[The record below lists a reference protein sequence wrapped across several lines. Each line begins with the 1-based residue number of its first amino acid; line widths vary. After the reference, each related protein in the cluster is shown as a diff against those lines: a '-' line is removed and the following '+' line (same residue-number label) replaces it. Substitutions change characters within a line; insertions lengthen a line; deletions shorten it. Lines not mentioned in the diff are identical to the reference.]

1 MAKVTYASLKVKN
14 PTEVKEITFNDK
26 TIEVKQYLPS
36 EEKYSLIS
44 ITLQESKED
53 LEYNRIKTKVFFEVN
68 IIQEYTNIQFKI
80 KDTEDM
86 FKIYDEI
93 TKSGLLQAVIA
104 AIPEAEYNEL
114 LESFEHELKNKENVE
129 LSVAG
134 IVSNL
139 LEKLPK
145 NTETAANILQ
155 NFDMNKLKQ
164 LEVFKAIS
172 DGNIDLLNK
181 LDKK

>member
-1 MAKVTYASLKVKN
+1 MAKVTYSSLKVKS
-14 PTEVKEITFNDK
+14 PTEIKEITFNDK

-36 EEKYSLIS
+36 AEKYNLID

-53 LEYNRIKTKVFFEVN
+53 LEYNRIKTEVFFKVN
-68 IIQEYTNIQFKI
+68 ILQEYTNIQLKI

-86 FKIYDEI
+86 FKIYDET
-93 TKSGLLQAVIA
+93 TKSGLLQAVID
-104 AIPEAEYNEL
+104 AIPEIEYNKL
-114 LESFEHELKNKENVE
+114 LDSFEHELKNKENVE

-139 LEKLPK
+139 LERLPK
-145 NTETAANILQ
+145 NTEAAANILQ
-155 NFDMNKLKQ
+155 SFDMNKLKQ

-172 DGNIDLLNK
+172 DGNVDLLNK